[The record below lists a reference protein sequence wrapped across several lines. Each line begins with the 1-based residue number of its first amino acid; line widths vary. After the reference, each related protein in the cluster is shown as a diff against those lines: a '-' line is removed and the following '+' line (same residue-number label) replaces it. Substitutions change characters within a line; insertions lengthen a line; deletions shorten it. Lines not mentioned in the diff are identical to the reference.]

1 MSLTT
6 WDPFFSDPY
15 HEMRRM
21 QRDMDNMFG
30 LSRVEPSESSK
41 LMKHWRPT
49 MDIIERDRDNLVH
62 CELPGVK
69 KEDINIDLNNGLLT
83 ISGSRREDKKQES
96 DRYFSRERF
105 YGNFSRTIA
114 IPESVTED
122 KIKAKF
128 EDGVLELTF
137 PKAETKKKQKKIT
150 IS

>member
-1 MSLTT
+1 
-6 WDPFFSDPY
+6 
-15 HEMRRM
+15 
-21 QRDMDNMFG
+21 
-30 LSRVEPSESSK
+30 
-41 LMKHWRPT
+41 
-49 MDIIERDRDNLVH
+49 MDILERDRDNLVR

-69 KEDINIDLNNGLLT
+69 KEDIDIRLENGLLT
-83 ISGSRREDKKQES
+83 ISGTRKEDKKQES

-114 IPESVTED
+114 VPENVTED

-137 PKAETKKKQKKIT
+137 PKFEQKKQQKKIA

>member
-1 MSLTT
+1 
-6 WDPFFSDPY
+6 
-15 HEMRRM
+15 
-21 QRDMDNMFG
+21 MFG
-30 LSRVEPSESSK
+30 LARLEPTTESSK

-49 MDIIERDRDNLVH
+49 MDILERDRDNLVR
-62 CELPGVK
+62 CEIPGVK
-69 KEDINIDLNNGLLT
+69 KEDIDIRLDNGLLT
-83 ISGSRREDKKQES
+83 ISGTRKEDKKQES

-114 IPESVTED
+114 VPESVTED

-137 PKAETKKKQKKIT
+137 PKSEQKKQQKKIA